1 MRMGNKLW
9 YSHTGKYY
17 TKHKLNKLE
26 LHVKIQINQNTM
38 LTKKDAW
45 DIVFCLWIH
54 KYLENIYGN
63 NNSSSKGKNGN
74 GGPVPRGFNGSHL
87 KKYIF
92 TN

>member
-45 DIVFCLWIH
+45 DIILCGFI
-54 KYLENIYGN
+54 NIQKISMGITIQAAKEKMGMGDQYPGA
-63 NNSSSKGKNGN
+63 SMD
-74 GGPVPRGFNGSHL
+74 H
-87 KKYIF
+87 
-92 TN
+92 T